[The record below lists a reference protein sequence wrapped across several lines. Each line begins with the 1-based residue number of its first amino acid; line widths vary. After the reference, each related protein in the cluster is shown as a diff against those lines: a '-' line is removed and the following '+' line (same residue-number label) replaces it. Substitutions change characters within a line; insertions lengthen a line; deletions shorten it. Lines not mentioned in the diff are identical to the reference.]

1 MLQAPIEFRFQSSA
15 GHGYT
20 VVADLFW
27 LTTLAQL
34 ESLLQQGLY
43 PARKFRF
50 PLSPQQNHLPTASQ
64 QMRQAALVQGMEKPA
79 IGSPAIAHQKTGK
92 VCAQHP
98 RCLFKSPPRLNGIDR
113 DLRGAEDPH
122 PPQLPAHLPSRLIR
136 GHTGT
141 AANVLH

>member
-79 IGSPAIAHQKTGK
+79 IGSPAIAHQKTGAK
-92 VCAQHP
+92 SAPSTRAACSNP
-98 RCLFKSPPRLNGIDR
+98 RPG
-113 DLRGAEDPH
+113 
-122 PPQLPAHLPSRLIR
+122 
-136 GHTGT
+136 
-141 AANVLH
+141 